1 MKTPKTAF
9 AVGFLDDDLI
19 KSDEKCGNQKKKS
32 NLTIKWASLAACF
45 VLVIGVLTVTLP
57 FSRDEGDASEPELN
71 ESTGK
76 DNVSDTETS
85 SSEKIDISG
94 NTNISTDRYKE
105 HQFGKT
111 EVLKVYPWEK
121 LAVFEK
127 YTSIVFEGKKF
138 SGSSR
143 EISEKY
149 IETQI
154 GMGVSSGTAWPSGV
168 SYNENF
174 EIYKIKD
181 VSSDHIFA
189 AKLDDKYYVFQST
202 PFSAPHKNITLG
214 EFFEIYGLE
223 KTIELNLF
231 YNNLK
236 AYSLGSD
243 DYIFETLGE
252 CLTTPIIYT
261 DPLNR
266 PSTQSKKSI
275 GFSVSSEQLGIYK
288 LSLAITIEGYLK
300 TNLTGYGYSFFI
312 GEDAAKKIIDYAEAN
327 ATPTENEPYN
337 YMTIGKVVELTDEY
351 VIIDDSFLCKD
362 EREGVLYKV
371 PLNDIRVSRRFTY
384 KMNYVGRVVLIVHE
398 NKPVVEN
405 GVVIDSAIDVDFP
418 SITIDGQIYIPE

>member
-9 AVGFLDDDLI
+9 AVGYIDDDLI
-19 KSDEKCGNQKKKS
+19 RSAEKCGTVKKNSSKI
-32 NLTIKWASLAACF
+32 LKWTSLAACL
-45 VLVIGVLTVTLP
+45 VLIIGACTVMLP
-57 FSRDEGDASEPELN
+57 LDRGGDVSEPELN

-111 EVLKVYPWEK
+111 EVLRAWPWEM

-127 YTSIVFEGKKF
+127 YQTIVFNGNKF
-138 SGSSR
+138 YGARR

-154 GMGVSSGTAWPSGV
+154 GMGVSSGIAWPSGV
-168 SYNENF
+168 SYNEEF
-174 EIYKIKD
+174 ELYKIKD

-231 YNNLK
+231 YNNQK
-236 AYSLGSD
+236 AYTLKSD

-252 CLTTPIIYT
+252 CLTTPIINT
-261 DPLNR
+261 DQLK
-266 PSTQSKKSI
+266 PSNQSKKSI

-288 LSLAITIEGYLK
+288 LSLTITIEGYLK

-312 GEDAAKKIIDYAEAN
+312 GEDAAKKIIDYAESN
-327 ATPTENEPYN
+327 ATPTESEPYN
-337 YMTIGKVVELTDEY
+337 YMTIGKIVELTDEY

-362 EREGVLYKV
+362 EREGVLYKIL
-371 PLNDIRVSRRFTY
+371 LNDIRVSRWFTD

-405 GVVIDSAIDVDFP
+405 GVVIDSAIDVEFP
-418 SITIDGQIYIPE
+418 YITIDGQIYIPE